1 MLSDRVAQHDGA
13 IMASGTTLAL
23 PASMS
28 LRKGDESSDM
38 MWLLSGLYVA
48 RPARALLPAALRGA
62 GWMPWP
68 GKPRVQPF

>member
-1 MLSDRVAQHDGA
+1 MLSDRLAHHYGA
-13 IMASGTTLAL
+13 IMASAETLAL
-23 PASMS
+23 PASIS

-38 MWLLSGLYVA
+38 VSLISGLYVA